1 MKKRYKSGILV
12 PALTAAALLVGSQGF
27 AAQGDHPNVPL
38 LNAGGNQVGQYE
50 AYSPKMTCA
59 GCHFNCDT
67 TDANYGQSSTDPAKY
82 CGAAGMAVK
91 WNCETSDCPDYGFG
105 DHISIHT
112 QGIQI
117 LDTEGDPEVVWQAN
131 EVLSYAHGATASRHA
146 NTGRNE
152 DYSAEQR
159 HARHDRFFTNSPG
172 MFGKW

>member
-1 MKKRYKSGILV
+1 MKKRYKSGFLI
-12 PALTAAALLVGSQGF
+12 PTLTAAALLIASQGF
-27 AAQGDHPNVPL
+27 AAQGDHPDVPL
-38 LNAGGNQVGQYE
+38 LNAAGTQVGQYE

-59 GCHFNCDT
+59 GCHFNCAT
-67 TDANYGQSSTDPAKY
+67 GESSTDATLY
-82 CGAAGMAVK
+82 CGATGMGTQ
-91 WNCETSDCPDYGFG
+91 WNCDTSDCPDYGFG

-117 LDTEGDPEVVWQAN
+117 LNGLGDPEVVWQAN

-146 NTGRNE
+146 NAGRNE